1 MIIDYES
8 NPTIARALLLA
19 KAMHFGQ
26 TYGNKD
32 YVDFHLC
39 GVAELAVKMPLA
51 AVLDLDIDLD
61 LVITVAILH
70 DILEDTPCTF
80 DILSILFGERAA
92 TEVALLTKSTEISHN
107 EYISRIIRSPIA
119 RLVKIADTSFNLTQS
134 SLGCD
139 AKRIAKYT
147 SQLLKLVGMS
157 E

>member
-8 NPTIARALLLA
+8 NPTIARAILLA

-39 GVAELAVKMPLA
+39 GVAELAVKTPWA
-51 AVLDLDIDLD
+51 ADLDID

-92 TEVALLTKSTEISHN
+92 TEVALLTKSIEISHN

-134 SLGCD
+134 SLVCND
-139 AKRIAKYT
+139 KRIAKYT
-147 SQLLKLVGMS
+147 SQLLKLVEMS
-157 E
+157 